1 MLNSVKVFFEDSQ
14 YDYTTS
20 VSSTIDEKAA
30 KDYFV
35 DKMFSVERY
44 PLEVFKKCIKI
55 EFKKGVLEIPKE
67 FQFNAY
73 DAANFITQTQGF
85 EPDYYQRASDFLL
98 EYEKLGELIG
108 DDDNPFNPNVNRV
121 IELEESFLKSIELN
135 NN

>member
-55 EFKKGVLEIPKE
+55 EFTKGKE
-67 FQFNAY
+67 
-73 DAANFITQTQGF
+73 D
-85 EPDYYQRASDFLL
+85 E
-98 EYEKLGELIG
+98 
-108 DDDNPFNPNVNRV
+108 
-121 IELEESFLKSIELN
+121 
-135 NN
+135 